1 MSKKRLCIATDTNCC
16 FSKEEIEANELKV
29 LSMEFLID
37 GKIYKEGIDLTH
49 EEFYRFLEN
58 DVNVSTSQPT
68 PFALQEFFDEILK
81 EYEEVVYI
89 PMSSGLSKA
98 CENAIIFAQDYNGK
112 VQVVNNRRISVT
124 QKASVMMAVKLKEQ
138 GKSASEIKKILEDDQ
153 YNSTIY
159 ITMETMKYLVKG
171 GRCTPAAAAAGKLL
185 KLKPILKIYGDKL
198 DKYEIFNRTIVK
210 AKLTMIE
217 AMKNDFNTRFK
228 EFYDNG
234 EMELYIAHTNNAHQA
249 EIFKEEVEQAFPG
262 IKINVID
269 ELSLVVSC
277 HIGPGSLALGSARRI
292 K

>member
-1 MSKKRLCIATDTNCC
+1 
-16 FSKEEIEANELKV
+16 
-29 LSMEFLID
+29 
-37 GKIYKEGIDLTH
+37 
-49 EEFYRFLEN
+49 
-58 DVNVSTSQPT
+58 
-68 PFALQEFFDEILK
+68 
-81 EYEEVVYI
+81 
-89 PMSSGLSKA
+89 
-98 CENAIIFAQDYNGK
+98 
-112 VQVVNNRRISVT
+112 
-124 QKASVMMAVKLKEQ
+124 MAVKLKEQ

-210 AKLTMIE
+210 AKQTMIE